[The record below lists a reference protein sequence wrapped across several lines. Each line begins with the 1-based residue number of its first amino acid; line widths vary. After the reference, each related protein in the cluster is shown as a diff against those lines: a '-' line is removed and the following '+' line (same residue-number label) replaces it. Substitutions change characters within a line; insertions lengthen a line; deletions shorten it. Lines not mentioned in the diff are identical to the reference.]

1 MNIKERIKILRKGE
15 ELNQEQ
21 FGEKINLSRS
31 AIATLE
37 AGTRKISER
46 NIKTIC
52 EKFNVNEKWLR
63 DGIGEM
69 KNETESQT
77 LERLTIEKNLSQ
89 IDKEIIEGYIQ
100 LNEKER
106 ESVQNF
112 ILKIADKIIQ
122 VEKKEEKSLTSEKK
136 NNA

>member
-1 MNIKERIKILRKGE
+1 MNMKERIKMLRKDE
-15 ELNQEQ
+15 KLNQEQ

-46 NIKTIC
+46 NIKAIC

-63 DGIGEM
+63 DGVGEM

-77 LERLTIEKNLSQ
+77 LERLTIEKNLSE

-122 VEKKEEKSLTSEKK
+122 VEKKEEKSLTSEQK